1 MTPVTV
7 YVYGVVRG
15 EEEIPEVSGV
25 GEPHGSV
32 RRIDGDDIAAVVSDL
47 PDDYELTEQ
56 DAVSHLD
63 VLNALAAQQ
72 VVLPFQFGTVAP
84 DDAAAH
90 REVLTAP
97 GLRASLDAL
106 EPYVEVRVEFT
117 YNEEALLREVI
128 AEDPSLRDQSQTT
141 SLDARVSLG
150 QRVAERV
157 EQRVLQ
163 RGEQLM
169 TGVEGVAES
178 LLRLPTDEV
187 HEDKW
192 AVLVERARLAEADAA
207 VRGISR
213 SAPDIRIGYFGPMPT
228 FSFLPAVQAEES
240 SQSRWGW

>member
-1 MTPVTV
+1 VTPVTV

-15 EEEIPEVSGV
+15 EDEIPEVSGV

-47 PDDYELTEQ
+47 PDDYE
-56 DAVSHLD
+56 
-63 VLNALAAQQ
+63 
-72 VVLPFQFGTVAP
+72 
-84 DDAAAH
+84 
-90 REVLTAP
+90 LTAP

-213 SAPDIRIGYFGPMPT
+213 SAPDFRIGYFGPMPT